1 MPRFCLIGSYTGRNA
16 GDAAILE
23 NVVRGIAGACPDA
36 VCEVPTINPAFMRR
50 TYPDLPLVPV
60 STMPWDLSV
69 KSLGLPLVR
78 SVLRC
83 DAVLVTSAI
92 LFDVKFWNP
101 LYNYLSALLVALPLA
116 KRLGKKVF
124 FYSVGVGPVGTPK
137 GRAAVRYLLN
147 LADGVTLREEASVP
161 IMRDLG
167 VAVVPVMAADPALG
181 QRVPEETAARMRERV
196 RKDLGAG
203 PFATVNL
210 NAYVGGWTQDAAGKT
225 LSRERFET
233 ETAEAVRRL
242 VDEGGL
248 GAALICTHHMDDPVM
263 ESVLRRIDRPG
274 RAVLYKCRDF
284 DHRELMAVM
293 GMSEFMI
300 GMRLHCQILAVA
312 AGTPCIALNYA
323 PKVRHFMQ
331 MAGLEELIVELDGGY
346 SADGLLGRCAHL
358 RDHRDTILPD
368 MLARVAALK
377 QAAKN
382 SPAALANVMANPG

>member
-1 MPRFCLIGSYTGRNA
+1 MVRFCIIGSYSGRNA
-16 GDAAILE
+16 GDCAILE
-23 NVVRGIAGACPDA
+23 NVTREIVERFPGA
-36 VCEVPTINPAFMRR
+36 VCEVPTMNPAFVRN

-60 STMPWDLSV
+60 PCMPWNLSV
-69 KSLGLPLVR
+69 KLFGLPLAL
-78 SVLRC
+78 SVLRS
-83 DAVLVTSAI
+83 DAVIVTAAM
-92 LFDVKFWNP
+92 LFDVRFWNP
-101 LYNYLSALLVALPLA
+101 LYNFLTSLLIALPLA
-116 KRLGKKVF
+116 KLAGKKVF
-124 FYSVGVGPVGTPK
+124 FYGVGVGPINTPK
-137 GRAAVRYLLN
+137 GRAVVRHLLS
-147 LADGVTLREEASVP
+147 LGDGVTLREEASVP
-161 IMRDLG
+161 IMQG
-167 VAVVPVMAADPALG
+167 IGSTVKPVMAADPALG

-196 RKDLGAG
+196 RKDLGEG

-210 NAYVGGWTQDAAGKT
+210 NAYVGGWTQDEAGKALT
-225 LSRERFET
+225 RERFEA
-233 ETAEAVRRL
+233 ETAAAVRRL
-242 VDEGGL
+242 VDEWGL
-248 GAALICTHHMDDPVM
+248 GAALVCTHHMDDAVM

-331 MAGLEELIVELDGGY
+331 MAGLEDLVIELDGGY
-346 SADGLLGRCAHL
+346 SADLLLGRCAHL
-358 RDHRDTILPD
+358 RDHRETILPD

-382 SPAALANVMANPG
+382 SPAELARVMEK